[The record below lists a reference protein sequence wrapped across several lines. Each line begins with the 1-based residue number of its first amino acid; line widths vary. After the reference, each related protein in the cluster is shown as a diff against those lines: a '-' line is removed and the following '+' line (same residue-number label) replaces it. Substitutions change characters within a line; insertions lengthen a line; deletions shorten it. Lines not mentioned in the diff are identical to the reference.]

1 VFIWSGEC
9 NKKTSKELDGG
20 GIPLNQSRRIAWSG
34 GSTRSAEAKRFVS
47 GPASPPVPAGDPVG
61 KKQRRQ
67 DVNSRNP
74 FPLYPSSGFRASFH
88 WANCAQIWYFQARA
102 TMRKKPMWM
111 AIGGILAAAVLL
123 AVLSASLRGG
133 DKSPAVGTPAPDF
146 TLNSQEGKPISLHDF
161 KGKWVVLYF
170 YPKDMTTGCTIEA
183 HNFQRD
189 LAKYDAKKA
198 VILGVSMQDE
208 KSHQE
213 FCAKESLTFK
223 LLADTNKEVSEKYD
237 SVMNLGVAKL
247 SARHTYLIDPN
258 GVVRRVWTSVDVKT
272 HSDDVLTSLDE
283 LQKPSS

>member
-1 VFIWSGEC
+1 
-9 NKKTSKELDGG
+9 
-20 GIPLNQSRRIAWSG
+20 
-34 GSTRSAEAKRFVS
+34 
-47 GPASPPVPAGDPVG
+47 
-61 KKQRRQ
+61 
-67 DVNSRNP
+67 
-74 FPLYPSSGFRASFH
+74 
-88 WANCAQIWYFQARA
+88 
-102 TMRKKPMWM
+102 MRKKPMWM
-111 AIGGILAAAVLL
+111 AIVGILAAAALI
-123 AVLSASLRGG
+123 AVISANLRGG
-133 DKSPAVGTPAPDF
+133 DKSPAVGTPALDF
-146 TLNSQEGKPISLHDF
+146 TLNSQEGKPVSLHDF

-189 LAKYDAKKA
+189 LAKYDAKNA

-258 GVVRRVWTSVDVKT
+258 GVVRKVWTSVDVKT
-272 HSDDVLTSLDE
+272 HSDGVLASLDE
-283 LQKPSS
+283 LQKPVS